1 MPTERQALYR
11 AAAARYL
18 DARPH
23 LVLYHNT
30 LLWALSARLTGFVPY
45 PDGLIRPQGMRLN

>member
-1 MPTERQALYR
+1 MPAERQALYR